1 MSDPRNT
8 PQDAPESTPANTRHY
23 EGPVF
28 NSTVSHAQFAWN
40 NKEAVTQNQQSNGDT
55 VAPGY
60 EALAELVTGL
70 LGQLP
75 RAGLADQEREDAEA
89 AAQEVLAEITRTD
102 AAPEEGRLRR
112 ALAGLRGVLAP
123 VATGLVAGTTVGAQE
138 WALAAI
144 TSLTGAL

>member
-1 MSDPRNT
+1 MNE
-8 PQDAPESTPANTRHY
+8 PQNVHHHD
-23 EGPVF
+23 GPVF
-28 NSTVSHAQFAWN
+28 NSAVSHAQFAWN
-40 NKEAVTQNQQSNGDT
+40 NETVTQNQRSDGST

-75 RAGLADQEREDAEA
+75 EAGLADRDREDAEA
-89 AAQEVLAEITRTD
+89 AAQEVLTEITRTD
-102 AAPEEGRLRR
+102 APEEGRLRR
-112 ALAGLRGVLAP
+112 ALAGLRGALAP
-123 VATGLVAGTTVGAQE
+123 VATGVVAGTTVGAQE

>member
-1 MSDPRNT
+1 MNE
-8 PQDAPESTPANTRHY
+8 PQNVHHHD
-23 EGPVF
+23 GPVF
-28 NSTVSHAQFAWN
+28 NSGVSQAQFAWN
-40 NKEAVTQNQQSNGDT
+40 NETVTQNQQSNGST

-75 RAGLADQEREDAEA
+75 EAGLADRDREDAEA
-89 AAQEVLAEITRTD
+89 AAQEVLTEITRTD
-102 AAPEEGRLRR
+102 APEEGRLRR
-112 ALAGLRGVLAP
+112 ALAGLRGALAP
-123 VATGLVAGTTVGAQE
+123 VATGVVAGTTVGAQE

>member
-1 MSDPRNT
+1 MSDPQNVT
-8 PQDAPESTPANTRHY
+8 SHD
-23 EGPVF
+23 GPVF
-28 NSTVSHAQFAWN
+28 NAGVSHTQLAWN
-40 NKEAVTQNQQSNGDT
+40 NETVTQNQQSNGGP

-60 EALAELVTGL
+60 EALAELVTRL

-75 RAGLADQEREDAEA
+75 EQGLAERDREDAEV

-112 ALAGLRGVLAP
+112 ALAGLRGALAP
-123 VATGLVAGTTVGAQE
+123 VATGVVAGTAVGAQE

-144 TSLTGAL
+144 AGLTGVG

>member
-1 MSDPRNT
+1 MSDPQNGNT
-8 PQDAPESTPANTRHY
+8 YD
-23 EGPVF
+23 GPVF
-28 NSTVSHAQFAWN
+28 NAGVSHAQFAWN
-40 NKEAVTQNQQSNGDT
+40 NETVTQNQQSNGGT

-70 LGQLP
+70 LGHLP
-75 RAGLADQEREDAEA
+75 EAGLADRDREDTEA

-102 AAPEEGRLRR
+102 APEEGRVRR
-112 ALAGLRGVLAP
+112 ALSGLRGALAP
-123 VATGLVAGTTVGAQE
+123 VATGIAAGTTVAAQE